1 MGLVIVYGVCEWSV
15 VTRDVLFTDFLSR
28 APCPLDS
35 IALGYL
41 NFFYSLCYVCYIRTR
56 KCVNIKHGQKMSD
69 CIAIFD
75 KHSGNWKFR

>member
-1 MGLVIVYGVCEWSV
+1 MGFVNGLLSHAMFYLQIV
-15 VTRDVLFTDFLSR
+15 LSR

-35 IALGYL
+35 VALGSL
-41 NFFYSLCYVCYIRTR
+41 HFFYSLCYVCYIRTR

-75 KHSGNWKFR
+75 KHSVNWKFR